1 MRRPSSETDIVMV
14 KEMNG
19 FKACQRISAQDVEAS
34 PPQIHAGT
42 VSSVWSDGTAIII
55 WDAGF
60 TFSAEN
66 HLVQN
71 GRVDLH
77 HVRPLN
83 S

>member
-1 MRRPSSETDIVMV
+1 MNQESAIVKV
-14 KEMNG
+14 EEMNG
-19 FKACQRISAQDVEAS
+19 FKAHQRISGQDVEAS
-34 PPQIHAGT
+34 PPQIYAGT